1 MHAASLFHAS
11 TGRRPLAGRRSAN
24 VQQPQQ
30 PQAKS
35 RVGRRWRSASEKNAE
50 RDALENQDPLEL
62 REDWGVDDAEA
73 GYQFAEKG
81 NRLTPDGGGQ
91 WALLEPE
98 PSPQKPR
105 AEDSASLKSIV
116 TRRDEM
122 LRRRRARLGGGDT
135 DEAVTRS
142 EQPVMKSNHTLS
154 ALRREQRQ
162 FQKLTSSLNSMK
174 AGGRSSGADLAEA
187 WHRAQKPEKSIA
199 QGGLGS
205 RGSSASS
212 RRSDMMT
219 MGPADVASW
228 RRAGGGGP
236 VRKTQLRP
244 LSQPNRDDAA
254 ARAASRK
261 ARVQSRS
268 RSAPMLPED
277 SAGGEVNQSLSQ
289 DFSRRGQRVRDLQ
302 AL

>member
-1 MHAASLFHAS
+1 MHAAFAQNQGS
-11 TGRRPLAGRRSAN
+11 TGRRPLAGRRAVSGN
-24 VQQPQQ
+24 VQPPQLQQQQ
-30 PQAKS
+30 PKGH
-35 RVGRRWRSASEKNAE
+35 GRRSRRSPAE
-50 RDALENQDPLEL
+50 RDAAALALENRDPLEL
-62 REDWGVDDAEA
+62 VEDWGVDDAES

-81 NRLTPDGGGQ
+81 NRLTPSGGGQ
-91 WALLEPE
+91 WALLSPE

-105 AEDSASLKSIV
+105 AEDAASLKSV
-116 TRRDEM
+116 VPRRDEM

-135 DEAVTRS
+135 DMAVARS
-142 EQPVMKSNHTLS
+142 EQPVMRANHTLS

-162 FQKLTSSLNSMK
+162 FQKLTSSLNGMK

-187 WHRAQKPEKSIA
+187 WHRAQKPEKSVA

-205 RGSSASS
+205 RGTSASS

-219 MGPADVASW
+219 MGPTDAASW

-236 VRKTQLRP
+236 QQRKSQQLRP
-244 LSQPNRDDAA
+244 LSQPSDRDDAA
-254 ARAASRK
+254 SRAAQRK

-277 SAGGEVNQSLSQ
+277 SCTGGEV
-289 DFSRRGQRVRDLQ
+289 GQRVRDLQ